1 MRFLIT
7 CSHLQLTLVFKQF
20 NAAFKL
26 YQNFN
31 ITNQQVFAGALKTDY
46 EKQPLEVLCKKVV
59 LKNFENF
66 TGNTCATVSF
76 LPATLLKRD
85 SYTGVFY
92 VKFAKSFTNTYF
104 GRTSAKDCF
113 QITSRQL
120 LLITEYSIA
129 QHSSIAQRYNQ
140 DPQKHLFTGTLEI
153 IKNHAK

>member
-7 CSHLQLTLVFKQF
+7 CSHLQLPLVFKQF

-26 YQNFN
+26 YQNFK

-46 EKQPLEVLCKKVV
+46 EKWRC
-59 LKNFENF
+59 
-66 TGNTCATVSF
+66 
-76 LPATLLKRD
+76 
-85 SYTGVFY
+85 Y
-92 VKFAKSFTNTYF
+92 VKKLFLKISKFHGKHLCYSIFFACNFIKKRLLHRRILCEICEIFHNTYF

-153 IKNHAK
+153 IKNHAKIWH